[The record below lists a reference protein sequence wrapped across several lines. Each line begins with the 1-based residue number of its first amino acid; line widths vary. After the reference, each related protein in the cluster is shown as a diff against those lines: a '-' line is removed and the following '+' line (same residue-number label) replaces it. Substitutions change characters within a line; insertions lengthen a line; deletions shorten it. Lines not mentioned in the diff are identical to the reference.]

1 VAKKIKTNTSTIA
14 ILKNV
19 TIYAAYLLVFWA
31 FYRFL
36 FKLPED
42 VEELIVKPVTW
53 LLPLLI
59 ILKKEGKGLGSIGIT
74 LKNLFP
80 SIYLSIGLG
89 ALFVAEAL
97 LTNYLKYG
105 GFNFAANIGTLPL
118 LPSLGLSFATAFSE
132 ETAFRGYI
140 FGRLAA
146 VMKNEMVANLIQTA
160 LWTAIHVPI
169 AFLVLKMNLVSGL
182 AYLFITAIFGLGS
195 AFIFGRT
202 KNVFGSVF
210 LHVLWEWPIIL
221 FR

>member
-1 VAKKIKTNTSTIA
+1 MAKKVSSTS

-19 TIYAAYLLVFWA
+19 TVYSTYLIIIWA

-36 FKLPED
+36 FQLPD
-42 VEELIVKPVTW
+42 NVEELIVKPIVW
-53 LLPLLI
+53 LFPLFYFLG
-59 ILKKEGKGLGSIGIT
+59 KERAGISSLGFT

-80 SIYLSIGLG
+80 ALYFSIGLG
-89 ALFVAEAL
+89 AVFTLEAI

-105 GFNFAANIGTLPL
+105 SLNFAANIGSLPL
-118 LPSLGLSFATAFSE
+118 MSSLGLSLATAFSE
-132 ETAFRGYI
+132 ETTFRGYI
-140 FGRLAA
+140 FGRLWG
-146 VMKNEMVANLIQTA
+146 VLRSQWSANLISTV

-169 AFLVLKMNLVSGL
+169 AFFVWKLDLASGL
-182 AYLFITAIFGLGS
+182 VYLALTAVFGIGS

-202 KNVFGSVF
+202 KNIFGSIF